1 MVSPRWNLESLEGVV
16 CSKESRWPI
25 IHISL
30 PRWIEGLGQ
39 NHEAGFARF
48 DFEVHTPR
56 RDLRGQYARVR
67 LTGDRH
73 PLPDFRQQKDVATRI
88 KCWIEQRSQRIGA
101 IDKNRHLAR
110 ADQGH
115 VRLSGFPLEERPE
128 HVRLCLVFRNGT
140 ALNRV
145 HLGNTVKVGQVHRN
159 VFVRTKQQA
168 ARLEYFPQIERKETV
183 RFRYSIQQ
191 VQITGEAQSRGQYR
205 AEWVGEKN
213 LAISFPRF
221 QSEHRPGF
229 SQGWLGF

>member
-1 MVSPRWNLESLEGVV
+1 MVSPRRNLESLEGVI
-16 CSKESRWPI
+16 CSEQRRWLV
-25 IHISL
+25 IHIGL
-30 PRWIEGLGQ
+30 PRSVEGLGQ
-39 NHEAGFARF
+39 NHDAGFARF
-48 DFEVHTPR
+48 DFEVRTLR
-56 RDLRGQYARVR
+56 RDIPGNYARVR

-73 PLPDFRQQKDVATRI
+73 PLTDFRRQKDVATRI
-88 KCWIEQRSQRIGA
+88 KGRIEQCIQRIGA
-101 IDKNRHLAR
+101 IDKNRHLPR
-110 ADQGH
+110 ADQRH

-128 HVRLCLVFRNGT
+128 HVRLSLAFPNGT

-145 HLGNTVKVGQVHRN
+145 QLGNTVKVGQVHRN